1 MTYATFCKY
10 VPILEVAEPLA
21 GASVTGQQ
29 SCLATRCLRLGRSQ
43 RLWWKYQGAG
53 KWRKKFWK
61 ELSRLCKTEAE
72 IIHYLQAHG
81 YR

>member
-10 VPILEVAEPLA
+10 VPILEVDEPPA

-29 SCLATRCLRLGRSQ
+29 PYLSTRCLRLGRSQ
-43 RLWWKYQGAG
+43 RLWWQYQGAG
-53 KWRKKFWK
+53 KWRMKFWK
-61 ELSRLCKTEAE
+61 ELSRFCKTDAE
-72 IIHYLQAHG
+72 IIGYLQGHG